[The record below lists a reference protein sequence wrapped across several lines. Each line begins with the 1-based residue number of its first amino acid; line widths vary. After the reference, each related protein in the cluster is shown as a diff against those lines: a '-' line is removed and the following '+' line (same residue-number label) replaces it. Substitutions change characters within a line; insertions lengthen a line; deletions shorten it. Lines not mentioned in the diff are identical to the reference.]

1 MNYWNALFREFEKES
16 DRAAVILTAS
26 IADEL
31 LHGLVAARL
40 VPVSSSNDDLFDG
53 ANAPLGT
60 FSARIEIAYR
70 LGLISGKFARDLHLI
85 RRIRNDFAHNIQG
98 CSFDDAKVK
107 SRVVELNNSH
117 GIITNSPKQFK
128 KPLSVRDQ
136 FLEGCSWM
144 IYCLETIINEVET
157 FKPCGEEWGYG
168 YSHDEEKRRLAL
180 ENAAKRKVREA
191 KPKVDS

>member
-1 MNYWNALFREFEKES
+1 MDYYDALHLEFGKET

-31 LHGLVAARL
+31 LRTLIAARL

-60 FSARIEIAYR
+60 FSARIEAAYR
-70 LGLISGKFARDLHLI
+70 IGLVSVKFARDLHLV

-107 SRVVELNNSH
+107 SRIVELNNSH
-117 GIITNSPKQFK
+117 GIITRSPKQFK
-128 KPLSVRDQ
+128 KPLSVRHQ
-136 FLEGCSWM
+136 FLEGLSWM
-144 IYCLETIINEVET
+144 IWHLENIIDET
-157 FKPCGEEWGYG
+157 ESLKPCEEEFGYD
-168 YSHDEEKRRLAL
+168 YSHDEQEAHALVEK
-180 ENAAKRKVREA
+180 AAKRKKKLA
-191 KPKVDS
+191 K